1 MAGPLNMSNNKI
13 AHLANPTTDKDA
25 ISRVFGDGWYVK
37 KGGDTMTDKLAL
49 GDNYITGLKSK
60 LTDYATNKPD
70 LQQEIIDW
78 KNAKWEDKTDNIFY
92 KAYEQW
98 TTYNGHATSFYFM
111 KQLQLFWLLS
121 NDKDYATINAF
132 QVLTNKSRQSPP
144 SDSQTSNKYFN
155 LFGMIATNMKD
166 PNDATDG
173 VNKQYLE
180 KSHVK
185 PSHYNNEFKYPMT
198 NRLAWTDLQADSFN
212 ITKIDNLMPQDGN
225 YHQYN
230 HKVLYTTIIKD
241 QQGGYSYKMGINC
254 YQLDKDKDYTLCIE
268 ILNSDYQLWHKSVAT
283 IDKTTS
289 KGVSVAGFTVQK
301 FSHRYTNSSGNT
313 AYMYYI
319 KIIVNFQKTVSGTFY
334 SLDLYVNIPQSG
346 IDLNTYPKNWT
357 NNWMIA
363 YGVFGKVSSIDPQ
376 KTYYYHTAFDI
387 KPTIVVCNVNLDMNR
402 KKILNIVPDKTK
414 NNSAAT
420 VKMVKDLETKLSP
433 RTKNNAYRK
442 IFEKFYD
449 LSDASNY
456 KIIQGINGIMISGI
470 LPHIYFPRM
479 DTTNVLEGGLRL
491 QNTTLSLELFS
502 KRSFTLCVVMQLWLN
517 KSLSIKT
524 IMSNGAYE
532 KPHLIYKKTTK
543 KLTLQTNGLRTGST
557 NETSITLLDSFN
569 DKRGVFWLTKKDTG
583 GDLKVNASISNYSGT
598 LTLSSAL
605 ASQSNY
611 TFRISSEDAMI
622 YKIMYTPN
630 FHNLDS
636 IEFHRI
642 MLQEKLNGCYVV

>member
-1 MAGPLNMSNNKI
+1 MKLSGGTVTGHIILNNAILISQYQ
-13 AHLANPTTDKDA
+13 A
-25 ISRVFGDGWYVK
+25 ISR
-37 KGGDTMTDKLAL
+37 
-49 GDNYITGLKSK
+49 NTG
-60 LTDYATNKPD
+60 
-70 LQQEIIDW
+70 
-78 KNAKWEDKTDNIFY
+78 
-92 KAYEQW
+92 
-98 TTYNGHATSFYFM
+98 
-111 KQLQLFWLLS
+111 
-121 NDKDYATINAF
+121 NAF
-132 QVLTNKSRQSPP
+132 FVQITNPYVYHQ
-144 SDSQTSNKYFN
+144 FN
-155 LFGMIATNMKD
+155 MVNNRIYNLAD
-166 PNDATDG
+166 PTDATDAI
-173 VNKQYLE
+173 NKQYLE

-185 PSHYNNEFKYPMT
+185 SSHYNNEFKYLMT

-241 QQGGYSYKMGINC
+241 PQGGYSYKMGINC

-376 KTYYYHTAFDI
+376 KTYDYHTAFDI
-387 KPTIVVCNVNLDMNR
+387 KPTEVVYNVNLDMNR
-402 KKILNIVPDKTK
+402 KKILNIAPDRTK

-420 VKMVKDLETKLSP
+420 VKMVKDLKTKLSP
-433 RTKNNAYRK
+433 HTKNNAYRE
-442 IFEKFYD
+442 IFEEFYD

-456 KIIQGINGIMISGI
+456 KIIQGISGIMISGI

-491 QNTTLSLELFS
+491 HNTTLSLELFS

-517 KSLSIKT
+517 RSLSITT
-524 IMSNGAYE
+524 IMGNGAYE
-532 KPHLIYKKTTK
+532 KPHLIYDKTTK
-543 KLTLQTNGLRTGST
+543 KLTLQTNGLKTGST
-557 NETSITLLDSFN
+557 YETSITILNSFN
-569 DKRGVFWLTKKDTG
+569 GKRVVFWLTKKGTG
-583 GDLKVNASISNYSGT
+583 GDLTVKASISNYSGT

-605 ASQSNY
+605 ASQSTY
-611 TFRISSEDAMI
+611 TFKILSEDAVI

-630 FHNLDS
+630 FHDLDS
-636 IEFHRI
+636 RELHTI
-642 MLQEKLNGCYVV
+642 MLQEKLNCSYVL